1 MLYEKTS
8 SQIIQAAAARKQF
21 RQKLWKGYKVHNT
34 LGFGFLEG
42 VFEKSMMIEC
52 KKRNLSVQNQVNIDV
67 FYENLNVGHYLA
79 DIIVDKKIIL
89 ELKAVAQIN
98 SFYHAQ
104 LLHYLKSTK
113 YKLGILLNFGRVD
126 LAHRT
131 SMHEAPLQ
139 TVREVF
145 PHTAFL
151 HSSSQ
156 AFSFSTYFPGF
167 VKPYFS
173 THLLNVFLQK
183 RYLYFWLL
191 RLRYLNKRS
200 LRNSLKF
207 LVVEYR

>member
-42 VFEKSMMIEC
+42 VYEKSMMIEC

-113 YKLGILLNFGRVD
+113 YKLGILLNFGSD
-126 LAHRT
+126 KL
-131 SMHEAPLQ
+131 
-139 TVREVF
+139 
-145 PHTAFL
+145 
-151 HSSSQ
+151 
-156 AFSFSTYFPGF
+156 Y
-167 VKPYFS
+167 VKRII
-173 THLLNVFLQK
+173 N
-183 RYLYFWLL
+183 
-191 RLRYLNKRS
+191 
-200 LRNSLKF
+200 
-207 LVVEYR
+207 